1 MLGQKELASHLGPH
15 PRPISGRQ
23 RRAHG
28 QARCRIDRREALGH
42 LEAEW
47 ADLTINDLERHP
59 QPSRILKVPSGEI
72 WPFKLLLAE
81 LGQRVQT
88 ATEQRSHLLGGHRV
102 AGGQAVDPVQA
113 GTDPH
118 PR

>member
-1 MLGQKELASHLGPH
+1 MLGLRVTSAH
-15 PRPISGRQ
+15 RPAGRLSSGS
-23 RRAHG
+23 
-28 QARCRIDRREALGH
+28 REAFGH

-88 ATEQRSHLLGGHRV
+88 ATEQRSHLLRAHRV
-102 AGGQAVDPVQA
+102 AGA
-113 GTDPH
+113 
-118 PR
+118 